1 MRKENRNNRVHT
13 GDQSGKTGF
22 QILDLLPVGKENAI
36 STVDLVRLSGCGS
49 ARDLQERIALE
60 RTAGAVICSSTT
72 GGYFRPANKME
83 IAEFCRSLENRATN
97 TLIAI
102 QSAKQALAREGDD

>member
-13 GDQSGKTGF
+13 GNQSGKTGF

-60 RTAGAVICSSTT
+60 K
-72 GGYFRPANKME
+72 N
-83 IAEFCRSLENRATN
+83 CRSGNMF
-97 TLIAI
+97 IYDWGI
-102 QSAKQALAREGDD
+102 FSSG